1 MPSIIQAGN
10 AASTGLV
17 TTGATDGILELRSG
31 TATGGTVAMT
41 VDAAQNLTGATAGR
55 LFGRSNILGTVSQT
69 AGVPTGAII
78 ERGSNANGEFVRF
91 ADGTQVCTFTATT
104 NASTAAGEG
113 LPLNHVPSAAFIS
126 QPAAYAS
133 ASFYAGSDQSGVSL
147 YGLTYS
153 SNDINFSALNYG
165 SGPAGVHPGFTTGT
179 TTALSHRVFRIWIG
193 RWF

>member
-31 TATGGTVAMT
+31 TASGGTVAVT
-41 VDAAQNLTGATAGR
+41 VDAAQNLTSATAGR
-55 LFGRSNILGTVSQT
+55 LFGRSNILGTVSQS

-91 ADGTQVCTFTATT
+91 ADGTQICNATITVTVNTAFTNVFGTT
-104 NASTAAGEG
+104 SGNSFRSDSTWSYPSAFIAAPTITGSGGSNASVVEISGE
-113 LPLNHVPSAAFIS
+113 PTTTSTP
-126 QPAAYAS
+126 
-133 ASFYAGSDQSGVSL
+133 FYP
-147 YGLTYS
+147 Y
-153 SNDINFSALNYG
+153 
-165 SGPAGVHPGFTTGT
+165 TTVNGT
-179 TTALSHRVFRIWIG
+179 TLIISLLAIG